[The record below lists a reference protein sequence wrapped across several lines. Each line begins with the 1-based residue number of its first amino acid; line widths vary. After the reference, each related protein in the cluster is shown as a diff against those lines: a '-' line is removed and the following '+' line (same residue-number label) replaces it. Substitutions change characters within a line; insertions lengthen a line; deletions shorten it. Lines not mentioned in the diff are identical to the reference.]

1 MCMMNGSADDR
12 LRHLVRRLME
22 RERFLSLRLLAKAT
36 AHLSKSSW
44 SRLLNGEQVIPD
56 AARAVL
62 IRLLARTCATTLSEA
77 TDVVERGKLPAASRH
92 LADLCVAEFWV
103 PTERMDRQEFDER
116 LFSWEQSPFAVRVT
130 CRSEWPTFLV
140 PQRLNHLFRRGVR
153 QHLLP
158 YDRRVHRRLMGE
170 RDAERQEEFRQ
181 WDCKA
186 ATSVVF
192 VPRSTVQS
200 IVDCEPPFNKFNRD
214 QAIEVLFSAQY
225 DIFDSDGRDV
235 KVAVLDDR
243 KPDVREALLPFGGY
257 AGVAMFDRAVVTKRF
272 SRTLRRCFYSASADA
287 SLGRGDP
294 YLELH
299 AADFDR
305 LGLPGV
311 LARPVGD
318 VAQAYYDV
326 LAEMVGVE
334 ELQRVELRLDRR
346 SARLEAREAARSV
359 AVATASKGSRNSHEG
374 RRT

>member
-1 MCMMNGSADDR
+1 MMNGSADDR

-44 SRLLNGEQVIPD
+44 SRLLNGEQAIPD
-56 AARAVL
+56 AARAAL
-62 IRLLARTCATTLSEA
+62 IRLLAETCGATVSEA
-77 TDVVERGKLPAASRH
+77 AKLVGSGELPVVSRQ
-92 LADLCVAEFWV
+92 LADLCVSEFWV
-103 PTERMDRQEFDER
+103 PTERMDSEEYDER
-116 LFSWEQSPFAVRVT
+116 LFSWERAPSAVRVT
-130 CRSEWPTFLV
+130 CRPEWPTFLV

-170 RDAERQEEFRQ
+170 RDTERQEQFRE

-200 IVDCEPPFNKFNRD
+200 IVDCEPPFNKFDRD
-214 QAIEVLFSAQY
+214 QAIEVLYSAQ
-225 DIFDSDGRDV
+225 FDVFTERDQDV
-235 KVAVLDDR
+235 KLAVLDDR
-243 KPDVREALLPFGGY
+243 KADVREALLPFGGY

-272 SRTLRRCFYSASADA
+272 SRTLRRCFYSASGDA
-287 SLGRGDP
+287 GLGRGDP

-311 LARPVGD
+311 LARAAGD
-318 VAQAYYDV
+318 VAQDFYDAI
-326 LAEMVGVE
+326 AEVAGAE
-334 ELQRVELRLDRR
+334 DLERVELRLTRR
-346 SARLEAREAARSV
+346 SRAFEAMDKPRSPNGDKAGGRLRDSHEARPA
-359 AVATASKGSRNSHEG
+359 
-374 RRT
+374 